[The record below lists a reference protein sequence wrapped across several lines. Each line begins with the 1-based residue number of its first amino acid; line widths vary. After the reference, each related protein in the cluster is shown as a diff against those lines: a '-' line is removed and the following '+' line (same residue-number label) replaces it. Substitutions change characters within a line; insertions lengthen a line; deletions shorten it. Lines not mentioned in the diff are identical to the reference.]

1 MAWPEVKRWWE
12 SQPALKDCVWKEIQL
27 QSFKKFILRT
37 LCMCISLQFLAYAVP
52 WAVPKEEGAE
62 PCRHLLSSVFFLF
75 PLKSLSGEF
84 FSDWNLWPSLLLET
98 KARHPGLFTAWF
110 LLWNCAYL
118 MALRIWQMFFSLRNL
133 FFIIVQQFARGTSA
147 VEQREMSGDL
157 EQFSVLFSVASSR
170 WRVMFLTFPS

>member
-1 MAWPEVKRWWE
+1 MYVYQSSVSCLCCTMSCPKRRRG
-12 SQPALKDCVWKEIQL
+12 
-27 QSFKKFILRT
+27 RT
-37 LCMCISLQFLAYAVP
+37 LQTLTVFSFFP
-52 WAVPKEEGAE
+52 
-62 PCRHLLSSVFFLF
+62 LSSKEPFWRI
-75 PLKSLSGEF
+75 

-118 MALRIWQMFFSLRNL
+118 MAVRIWQMFFSLRNL

-170 WRVMFLTFPS
+170 